1 MPPKCDK
8 GKSAKAGG
16 SKHADEPNLTRKEIL
31 TIGVRKRGREEEEN
45 ADEEEEEQDRD
56 DERCRTDGVQDDWR
70 RELRS
75 EIDGLRTELGDT
87 IQRAV
92 SNAVRR
98 QVQTSAP
105 AVADVTEVDSS
116 QIISQDMLDAVKQ
129 MEASNRS
136 NKYAIRLTGI
146 TKEGNKQQFTDM
158 IEMRESLEK
167 VEAALKSPELAWDDI
182 FAARDALA
190 ETFKFVDDRMAMIER
205 IDKHPLSW
213 PVATEFQR
221 LKRAKTGDAED
232 EKLFQQAEKK
242 VEADRKKR
250 EETAAAQRASTS
262 KNNDRFHFSKK
273 PGKTKQLAAL
283 FFSG

>member
-1 MPPKCDK
+1 MPPKDDR
-8 GKSAKAGG
+8 GKSARAGG
-16 SKHADEPNLTRKEIL
+16 SKDREEPSLTRKEIL
-31 TIGVRKRGREEEEN
+31 TIGLRKRGREEEKEG
-45 ADEEEEEQDRD
+45 EEEEQNHS
-56 DERCRTDGVQDDWR
+56 DERGDTDGIHDDWR

-75 EIDGLRTELGDT
+75 EIDDLRNELGDA

-92 SNAVRR
+92 SNAVRG
-98 QVQTSAP
+98 QTQTSAP
-105 AVADVTEVDSS
+105 AVCDVSEVDSS
-116 QIISQDMLDAVKQ
+116 QVISQEMLDTVKK

-167 VEAALKSPELAWDDI
+167 VEAALKTPDLAWDDI

-190 ETFKFVDDRMAMIER
+190 ETFKFVDDRMTMIER

-213 PVATEFQR
+213 PVATEFQQ

-232 EKLFQQAEKK
+232 KKLCQQAEKK

-250 EETAAAQRASTS
+250 EETAAAQRASNT
-262 KNNDRFHFSKK
+262 KQNDRYHFSKK
-273 PGKTKQLAAL
+273 PGKINQSAAL
-283 FFSG
+283 FCSG